1 MSHASLRINRTKCQ
15 DSDKIPNSPVWG
27 GLSHDRH
34 GYRSWTIF
42 KEHQIVLCEYIYHT
56 FIEYATLSW
65 YKMYKTDS
73 DLDLKQN
80 IEGKIVDK
88 SNKNNCL
95 IFFIVTCDCQSK
107 YRVSTAQWLERTTL
121 RKRPCIRAPFFMCY
135 VDFFFRSEVNMTRA
149 RPRKLCPSSVR
160 RSGRASVHP
169 GTWTTSRT
177 NSRMASSSAN

>member
-1 MSHASLRINRTKCQ
+1 MYFIEKEAILFRGFPFFNVKEDMSHASLRINRTKCQ
-15 DSDKIPNSPVWG
+15 DSDKIPNSPIWC

-42 KEHQIVLCEYIYHT
+42 KEHQIVLCEYVYHT

-95 IFFIVTCDCQSK
+95 IFFYCH
-107 YRVSTAQWLERTTL
+107 L
-121 RKRPCIRAPFFMCY
+121 RLSVKISGLNSSVAWAYHATQEAMYSSPLFY
-135 VDFFFRSEVNMTRA
+135 VLCWFFF
-149 RPRKLCPSSVR
+149 
-160 RSGRASVHP
+160 
-169 GTWTTSRT
+169 
-177 NSRMASSSAN
+177 